1 MENLY
6 DMLFKRKSIR
16 KYDKKLSVSEK
27 EMQLI
32 KQQIEALVPLDKDI
46 GVRFK
51 IVKREETSARWGEYC
66 LLIYSEKKANYLLNA
81 GYMLEQMDLFFASLD
96 IGACWVGMAN
106 PEEQQLDGLD
116 FVIMITFG
124 KSRPEDFRKDLAE
137 CNRKDSSMIWQGKFD
152 PAVVDAACCAPSAC
166 NSQPWRVVSEDHCIQ
181 VYRNPSTLSL
191 TLSKNRLH
199 YFNAVDMGIFL
210 CFLEISLQ
218 HNKYL
223 FKRTVCEE
231 QDTAAKQ
238 IKIAEYSLL
247 S

>member
-27 EMQLI
+27 EMQSI

-46 GVRFK
+46 RVRLK
-51 IVKREETSARWGEYC
+51 IVKREETTVRWGEYC
-66 LLIYSEKKANYLLNA
+66 LLIYSEKKGNYLLNA

-96 IGACWVGMAN
+96 IGACWVGMAK
-106 PEEQQLDGLD
+106 PKEQQCDGLE
-116 FVIMITFG
+116 FVIMLTFG

-152 PAVVDAACCAPSAC
+152 PDVVTAACCAPSAC
-166 NSQPWRVVSEDHCIQ
+166 NSQPWRVVSEDHSIQ
-181 VYRNPSTLSL
+181 VYRDASTLSL
-191 TLSKNRLH
+191 VLSKNRLH

-231 QDTAAKQ
+231 QDIAAEQ